1 MITFSCTLSNLNL
14 SYFLTTINYFG
25 QSIEVKEALTSRP
38 RAEEQLTLIPPSY
51 YNRQSQG
58 GAYDGQDSPVTHAIS
73 QSC

>member
-14 SYFLTTINYFG
+14 SCFLTTINYFE

-38 RAEEQLTLIPPSY
+38 RAEEQLIPPSY

-58 GAYDGQDSPVTHAIS
+58 GAYD
-73 QSC
+73 